1 MLKKRN
7 IYDLAI
13 QKNISERRMTARIFS
28 LQGKIQKSITPP
40 IAYYLN
46 KLKISADIVTV
57 ISFCFIISGSFYF
70 LNGNFFLGSLN
81 WWVFCLLDLLDG
93 DIARLTKKKTIY
105 GGTLDSFGCDIFYFS
120 FPFVVG
126 FYLFIYTDHNQIF
139 FSKYDI
145 LLISFIISFTLMGY
159 RIIGLK
165 RYILSLSVKKLKKIK
180 HRNSFLKL
188 KKTYNKIDHEGIRTN
203 FFSEPGIILN
213 FLILSFT
220 QMDNLLYYYLIL
232 ISIYSSLRFL
242 KSVIAVYISFRKM
255 NQIK

>member
-1 MLKKRN
+1 
-7 IYDLAI
+7 
-13 QKNISERRMTARIFS
+13 
-28 LQGKIQKSITPP
+28 
-40 IAYYLN
+40 
-46 KLKISADIVTV
+46 
-57 ISFCFIISGSFYF
+57 
-70 LNGNFFLGSLN
+70 
-81 WWVFCLLDLLDG
+81 
-93 DIARLTKKKTIY
+93 
-105 GGTLDSFGCDIFYFS
+105 
-120 FPFVVG
+120 
-126 FYLFIYTDHNQIF
+126 
-139 FSKYDI
+139 
-145 LLISFIISFTLMGY
+145 MGY

-213 FLILSFT
+213 FLILSFK
-220 QMDNLLYYYLIL
+220 QMDKLLYYYLIL